1 MDGSVGRREENFTY
15 SPAWILARILSSTP
29 KVSRA
34 EEDGRG
40 TGSLGLGTSRMAEE
54 IVPESV
60 IS

>member
-1 MDGSVGRREENFTY
+1 MGRREENFTY

-40 TGSLGLGTSRMAEE
+40 TGLLGLVTSRTAKE